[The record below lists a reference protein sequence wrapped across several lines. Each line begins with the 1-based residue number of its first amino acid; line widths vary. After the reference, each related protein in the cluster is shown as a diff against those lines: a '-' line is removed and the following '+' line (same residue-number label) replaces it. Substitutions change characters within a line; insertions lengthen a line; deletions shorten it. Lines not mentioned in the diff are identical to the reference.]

1 MITKLMAVIAAAFLL
16 LSTSAWS
23 QNKADCTPAGAPP
36 KVEGQIVKVDAASGK
51 LTVKDT
57 GGAMHEFQ
65 ASKETIG
72 SHKVGDTIKANLRTG
87 PPCK

>member
-1 MITKLMAVIAAAFLL
+1 MTTKSMAAIAAAFLL
-16 LSTSAWS
+16 CIGSAWS
-23 QNKADCTPAGAPP
+23 QNKADCQPAGAPP

-51 LTVKDT
+51 LTVKDA

-65 ASKETIG
+65 TSKETIG
-72 SHKVGDTIKANLRTG
+72 DHKVGDTIKANLRTG